1 MKESVMGKP
10 HVLVIPF
17 PTQGHV
23 MPLMELSHSLIDCGF
38 VVTFVNTDF
47 NHRRIVESIR
57 QNDCQDRRIRLVS
70 IPDGMAPG
78 DDRNDLA
85 KLCDTM
91 LSVMPCL
98 LEELI
103 LKINHDSNDDDK
115 ITFVI
120 ADQSIGWALEV
131 AEKMGIRRAA
141 FWPAAGCLLALLF
154 HIPKLIESGIIS
166 ANGIPIENQMIKLSP
181 EMPAMNTAHFV
192 WLCIGDPATQLS
204 IYNTI
209 LRNNKAVKHADYLLC
224 NSFYELEPSVLTLV
238 PNLKP
243 LGPLLGSSRFAH
255 LWPQDSTCL
264 SWLDQQPPRSVIY
277 IAFGSLTIL
286 DKRQFD
292 ELALGLEL
300 SGHRFL
306 WVIRPD
312 LTNGLATG
320 YPDGFEAR
328 VADRGMMICWAPQ
341 KEVLAHPS
349 VTCFLTHCGW
359 NSTMEGLSMG
369 VPFLC
374 WPYFADQFL
383 NKSYI
388 CDIWKV
394 GLGFNPDEN
403 GIISKEE
410 INKKVKQIVG
420 DEEIRVRALKLKETA
435 MNSVSEGG
443 SSLKNFEDF
452 VEAMKC

>member
-1 MKESVMGKP
+1 
-10 HVLVIPF
+10 
-17 PTQGHV
+17 
-23 MPLMELSHSLIDCGF
+23 MPLMELSHSLIDRGF

-47 NHRRIVESIR
+47 NHKRVVEAIP
-57 QNDCQDRRIRLVS
+57 QNGSPEGRIRLVS
-70 IPDGMAPG
+70 IPDGLAPG
-78 DDRNDLA
+78 DDRNDIG
-85 KLCDTM
+85 KLCDVM
-91 LSVMPCL
+91 LSVMPGL

-103 LKINHDSNDDDK
+103 LKINYESNDDDK
-115 ITFVI
+115 ISFVI
-120 ADQSIGWALEV
+120 ADQGIGWALEV
-131 AEKMGIRRAA
+131 AKRTGIPRAA
-141 FWPAAGCLLALLF
+141 FCPAAGGFLALQF
-154 HIPKLIESGIIS
+154 HIPKLIESGII
-166 ANGIPIENQMIKLSP
+166 NTNDHQLSP
-181 EMPAMNTAHFV
+181 DMPAMNTAHFP
-192 WLCIGDPATQLS
+192 WLHFRDPAAQLS

-224 NSFYELEPSVLTLV
+224 NSFYELEPSVFTLV

-243 LGPLLGSSRFAH
+243 VGPLLASSRFAH
-255 LWPQDSTCL
+255 LWPEDSTCL
-264 SWLDQQPPRSVIY
+264 SWLDQQPSQSVIY

-286 DKRQFD
+286 DKNQFD
-292 ELALGLEL
+292 ELALGLQL
-300 SGHRFL
+300 SGERFL

-312 LTNGLATG
+312 LINGLATA

-328 VADRGMMICWAPQ
+328 VADRGRMICWAPQ

-349 VTCFLTHCGW
+349 VACFLTHCGW

-374 WPYFADQFL
+374 WPYFADQLL

-394 GLGFNPDEN
+394 GLGFDPDEN

-410 INKKVKQIVG
+410 INKKVKQLVG
-420 DEEIRVRALKLKETA
+420 DEGIRARALKLKETA